1 MTRPLALGTAALAFV
16 CATVSLSG
24 SAFPEDPTPCGSG
37 RWPVKTLSDK
47 KAVEVDYEPRWRS
60 IRALSNLKAPELRPG
75 QPRIRPYEFRTYS
88 IRGHLLMAGR
98 AKDWDLHVIIAR
110 PGHWKRT
117 MIVEFPHADGCRAM
131 LSIKHDDMASARQS
145 FIDACG
151 SMSESFKTL
160 DGLARIT
167 GVAFFDPDHGQSGV
181 ARNAIELHPVL
192 GFKMISGSC
201 T

>member
-1 MTRPLALGTAALAFV
+1 LTRSFALATALLTF
-16 CATVSLSG
+16 AFSTALLSS

-37 RWPVKTLSDK
+37 RWTVKTLSDK
-47 KAVEVDYEPRWRS
+47 KAVQVDFEPRWRS
-60 IRALSNLKAPELRPG
+60 IRALSNLKAPKLRPG
-75 QPRIRPYEFRTYS
+75 EPRIYPYEFRTYS
-88 IRGHLLMAGR
+88 VRGHLLMAGR

-117 MIVEFPHADGCRAM
+117 MIVEFPHADGCRAS
-131 LSIKHDDMASARQS
+131 LSIKHDEMAGARRS

-167 GVAFFDPDHGQSGV
+167 GVAFFDPDHGQTGV
-181 ARNAIELHPVL
+181 ARNSVELHPVL
-192 GFKMISGSC
+192 DFKMISGSC
-201 T
+201 K